1 MNTNWFEDEGGNVV
15 LGGEFSF
22 DNWGKAVR
30 AGRTFTSSGPL
41 IGMTAD
47 GHGVGAEIRM
57 PSGGGTVEIDAWA
70 ICAQPIHG
78 LEIVYNGQVVVSQ
91 KSESDANR
99 LELKEKIKVD
109 GW

>member
-1 MNTNWFEDEGGNVV
+1 VNTNWFEDEGGNVV

-47 GHGVGAEIRM
+47 GHEEGEEIRM
-57 PSGGGTVEIDAWA
+57 PSDGGTLEIDAWA
-70 ICAQPIHG
+70 VCAQPIHG